1 MTSGLLLTLRKG
13 GSMGGTEAET
23 GVQGARHGDAPP
35 RRDFRCS
42 YTQSLAPILT
52 QLGASLLI
60 SSYHVGELVSVGVGL
75 EGLELSFHHFQR
87 AMGIAVRENQ
97 LAVGT
102 QTAIWFL
109 DRDDE
114 LASRLQPAGR
124 YDSCFLAR
132 TARFTGEILSHELA
146 WSGDE
151 LWVVNTRFSCLCTFD
166 DRHSFVPR
174 WRPKFITALA
184 AEDRCH
190 LNGLA
195 MAEGRPRFVSAMA
208 ESDVAEGWR
217 LTKATNG
224 CLIDLNNEETV
235 IRGLA
240 MPHSPRIHEGR
251 VWLLDSGRGRLVV
264 ADLAHGTVETVNEL
278 PGYTRGLA
286 LFGPLAFVGLSK
298 LRKKN
303 SSIDGGPIADRRET
317 LKCGIAVVDLASGRQ
332 VALLEFQTGIE
343 EVFEVQV
350 LPGLRC
356 PLISGPNPQIDGRA
370 VWFVP

>member
-1 MTSGLLLTLRKG
+1 MG
-13 GSMGGTEAET
+13 GSEAET
-23 GVQGARHGDAPP
+23 GVQGARHKDAPP
-35 RRDFRCS
+35 GRDFRCS
-42 YTQSLAPILT
+42 FTQNLAPILT

-75 EGLELSFHHFQR
+75 EGLELSFHHFER

-109 DRDDE
+109 PRDDE
-114 LASRLQPAGR
+114 LAERLQPTGR

-132 TARFTGEILSHELA
+132 SARFTGEIQSHELG
-146 WSGDE
+146 WSDDE

-174 WRPKFITALA
+174 WRPKFITMLA
-184 AEDRCH
+184 PEDRCH

-195 MAEGRPRFVSAMA
+195 LADGRPKFVTALA
-208 ESDVAEGWR
+208 ETDVKEGWR
-217 LTKATNG
+217 PTKATSG
-224 CLIDLNNEETV
+224 CLIDLDSEETV

-264 ADLAHGTVETVNEL
+264 ANLARGAVETVAEL

-286 LFGPLAFVGLSK
+286 MIGSLAFVGMSK
-298 LRKKN
+298 LRKTN
-303 SSIDGGPIADRRET
+303 RDTGGAPIAGRDQP
-317 LKCGIAVVDLASGRQ
+317 LKSGVAVVELSSGRL
-332 VALLEFQTGIE
+332 VALLEFQSGIE
-343 EVFEVQV
+343 EVFDVQV
-350 LPGLRC
+350 LAGVRS
-356 PLISGPNPQIDGRA
+356 PLISGPNPHIDSRA

>member
-1 MTSGLLLTLRKG
+1 MGPGQTRKAAQVSGSVGRAADTP
-13 GSMGGTEAET
+13 S
-23 GVQGARHGDAPP
+23 

-42 YTQSLAPILT
+42 CTQNVAPILT

-75 EGLELSFHHFQR
+75 EGLELSFHHFER

-97 LAVGT
+97 LVVGT

-109 DRDDE
+109 PRDDD
-114 LASRLQPAGR
+114 LAARLQPTGR

-132 TARFTGEILSHELA
+132 SARFTGEIQSHELG
-146 WSGDE
+146 WSDDE

-174 WRPKFITALA
+174 WRPKFITMLA
-184 AEDRCH
+184 PEDRCH

-195 MAEGRPRFVSAMA
+195 LADGRPKFVTALA
-208 ESDVAEGWR
+208 ETDVKEGWR
-217 LTKATNG
+217 PTKATSG
-224 CLIDLNNEETV
+224 CLIDLDSEETV

-264 ADLAHGTVETVNEL
+264 ADLARGAVETVAEL

-286 LFGPLAFVGLSK
+286 MIGSLAFVGMSK
-298 LRKKN
+298 LRKTN
-303 SSIDGGPIADRRET
+303 RDTAGVPIAGRSEP
-317 LKCGIAVVDLASGRQ
+317 LKSGVAVVELASGRL
-332 VALLEFQTGIE
+332 VALLEFQSGIE
-343 EVFEVQV
+343 EVFDVQV
-350 LPGLRC
+350 LTGVRC
-356 PLISGPNPQIDGRA
+356 PLISGPNPEIDGRA

>member
-1 MTSGLLLTLRKG
+1 MG
-13 GSMGGTEAET
+13 GSETET
-23 GVQGARHGDAPP
+23 GIQGARHKDAPP

-42 YTQSLAPILT
+42 YTQNLAPILT

-60 SSYHVGELVSVGVGL
+60 SSYHVGELVSVSVGL

-109 DRDDE
+109 HRDDE
-114 LASRLQPAGR
+114 LAGRFQPAGR

-132 TARFTGEILSHELA
+132 SARFTGEILSHELA
-146 WSGDE
+146 WSGNE

-195 MAEGRPRFVSAMA
+195 MAEGRPKFVSALA
-208 ESDVAEGWR
+208 ETDVAEGWR
-217 LTKATNG
+217 PNKATSG
-224 CLIDLNNEETV
+224 CLIDLDSEETV

-264 ADLAHGTVETVNEL
+264 ADLARGAVETVAEL

-286 LFGPLAFVGLSK
+286 MIGSLAFVGMSK
-298 LRKKN
+298 LRKTN
-303 SSIDGGPIADRRET
+303 RDTGGVPIGERNEP
-317 LKCGIAVVDLASGRQ
+317 LKCGVAVVDLASGRQ
-332 VALLEFQTGIE
+332 VALLEFQSGIE
-343 EVFEVQV
+343 EVFDVQV
-350 LPGLRC
+350 LARVRS
-356 PLISGPNPQIDGRA
+356 PLISGPNPHIDSRA

>member
-1 MTSGLLLTLRKG
+1 
-13 GSMGGTEAET
+13 MGGTEAEPAL
-23 GVQGARHGDAPP
+23 QGARHKDAPP

-42 YTQSLAPILT
+42 YTQNLAPILT

-60 SSYHVGELVSVGVGL
+60 SSYHVGELVSVSVGL

-114 LASRLQPAGR
+114 LAGRFQPTGR
-124 YDSCFLAR
+124 YDSCYLAR
-132 TARFTGEILSHELA
+132 SARFTGEILSHELA

-174 WRPKFITALA
+174 WRPKFITGLA

-195 MAEGRPRFVSAMA
+195 LADGRPKFVTALA
-208 ESDVAEGWR
+208 ETDVAEGWR
-217 LTKATNG
+217 PNKATSG
-224 CLIDLNNEETV
+224 CLIDLDSEETV

-264 ADLAHGTVETVNEL
+264 ADLASRCRRDRGRATRLHTRSCHDRITGLRRHVEAPQDELQHG
-278 PGYTRGLA
+278 RGTHRRTSE
-286 LFGPLAFVGLSK
+286 PLKSGV
-298 LRKKN
+298 
-303 SSIDGGPIADRRET
+303 
-317 LKCGIAVVDLASGRQ
+317 AVVDSPQAARSPCSSFKRASRK
-332 VALLEFQTGIE
+332 FSM
-343 EVFEVQV
+343 FRF
-350 LPGLRC
+350 LPGVRS

>member
-1 MTSGLLLTLRKG
+1 
-13 GSMGGTEAET
+13 MGGTEAET
-23 GVQGARHGDAPP
+23 GIQGARHKDVPP

-42 YTQSLAPILT
+42 FTQNLAPILT

-75 EGLELSFHHFQR
+75 DGLELSFHHFER

-109 DRDDE
+109 PRDDE
-114 LASRLQPAGR
+114 LAGRFRPAGR
-124 YDSCFLAR
+124 YDSCYLAR
-132 TARFTGEILSHELA
+132 SARFTGEIQSHELA
-146 WSGDE
+146 WSGGE

-174 WRPKFITALA
+174 WRPKFITVLA

-190 LNGLA
+190 LNGLVLA
-195 MAEGRPRFVSAMA
+195 DGRPKFVTALA
-208 ESDVAEGWR
+208 ETDVAEGWR
-217 LTKATNG
+217 PTKATSG
-224 CLIDLNNEETV
+224 CVIDVDSEETV

-251 VWLLDSGRGRLVV
+251 VWLLESGRGRLVV
-264 ADLAHGTVETVNEL
+264 ADLANGKVETVTEL

-303 SSIDGGPIADRRET
+303 SSIDGGPIADRRDT
-317 LKCGIAVVDLASGRQ
+317 LKCGIAVVDLAAGRQ

-343 EVFEVQV
+343 EVFDVQV
-350 LPGLRC
+350 LPGVRS